1 MAEVIMVVGGSRSG
15 KSTCAEKLAENYGQK
30 LGYPVIYIATGTI
43 WDEEFALRVEKHRL
57 RRPSSWQT
65 IEEPCDLSTIFN
77 EYLDQPQIYLLDS
90 LGTWV
95 TNMMYRDNITKFSWD
110 EEKEQAFLSQ
120 LELLAESLGNANGT
134 VILVADEVGMDVV
147 PASQEGRIFRDLNGM
162 VNQQLAAKAR
172 QVYMVVCGIELRI
185 K

>member
-15 KSTCAEKLAENYGQK
+15 KSSRAEKMACDCEKK

-43 WDEEFALRVEKHRL
+43 WDEEFALRVQKHRL
-57 RRPSSWQT
+57 RRPVSWQT
-65 IEEPCDLSTIFN
+65 IGEPCDLFRIFN
-77 EYLDQPQIYLLDS
+77 GQIDHPQIYLLDS

-95 TNMMYRDNITKFSWD
+95 TNMMYRENVSSFNWNED
-110 EEKEQAFLSQ
+110 KEQAFLAQ
-120 LELLAESLGNANGT
+120 LELLAESLANTAGT

-147 PASQEGRIFRDLNGM
+147 PASLEGRIFRDLNGI
-162 VNQQLAAKAR
+162 VNQKLAARAE
-172 QVYMVVCGIELRI
+172 QVYMVICGIAMKI

>member
-15 KSTCAEKLAENYGQK
+15 KSSTAERLADDCEKK

-43 WDEEFALRVEKHRL
+43 WDEEFAARVEKHRL
-57 RRPSSWQT
+57 RRPTSWKT
-65 IEEPCDLSTIFN
+65 IEEPCDLSKVFN
-77 EYLDQPQIYLLDS
+77 EQREQPQIYLLDS

-95 TNMMYRDNITKFSWD
+95 TNMMYRQNVTEFSWD
-110 EEKEQAFLSQ
+110 EEKEQVFLSQ
-120 LELLAESLGNANGT
+120 LKLLTESLENVKGT

-162 VNQQLAAKAR
+162 VNQELAAKAG
-172 QVYMVVCGIELRI
+172 QVYMVVCGITMKI